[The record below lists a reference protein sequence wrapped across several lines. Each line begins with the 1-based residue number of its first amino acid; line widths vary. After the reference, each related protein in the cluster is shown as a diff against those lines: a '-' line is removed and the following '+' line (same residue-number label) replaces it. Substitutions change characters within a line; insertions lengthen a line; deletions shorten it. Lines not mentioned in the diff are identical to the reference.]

1 MSKTNHTMSADDLDA
16 SLPWYAAGTLDAREA
31 AQVEAALA
39 ADGDLAFRLDLVREE
54 MTETILLNEA
64 LGVPSARVME
74 NLFKAIDRERRAGR
88 ASAGHSSLGAWL
100 MHLLTPRHFAFAG
113 VAAMSVIVLQAGVIA
128 KLLQNRADGGA
139 ILRDRVGFLGGH
151 ARI

>member
-1 MSKTNHTMSADDLDA
+1 
-16 SLPWYAAGTLDAREA
+16 
-31 AQVEAALA
+31 
-39 ADGDLAFRLDLVREE
+39 

-100 MHLLTPRHFAFAG
+100 MHLLTPRHFAFAD
-113 VAAMSVIVLQAGVIA
+113 VAAI
-128 KLLQNRADGGA
+128 R
-139 ILRDRVGFLGGH
+139 
-151 ARI
+151 